1 MTEPTSAKEWKEKGN
16 GLVKEK
22 KYSEAA
28 ECYSKVIDLSPN
40 EPILYSN
47 IQKFD

>member
-22 KYSEAA
+22 NIK
-28 ECYSKVIDLSPN
+28 KQQNV
-40 EPILYSN
+40 
-47 IQKFD
+47 IQK